1 MFGTKNVS
9 IDRLKAVLDRHISVD
24 SLESMYL
31 AINPK
36 LRSYTQL
43 ESVALGIDSSVFLR
57 LAKHKK
63 REDILDY
70 LRTKHSAP
78 LILPGQAVQEYWN
91 NQHSAISTKAK
102 EIKKIFSQ
110 LKHEIEGL
118 DSDFENYAH
127 EMESLLNR
135 FDDEYGYIYDASTN
149 RHTLSLLEMLKEKA
163 SLSYVPRIYFS
174 DIARNRKRTKTPPG
188 FKDDGDGDFFIWA
201 DFLYGLLIAK
211 EAGLQF
217 DRVVLLT
224 NDTKVDWS
232 LAGTAHPV
240 LVAEVEELF
249 GVPFDV
255 WTAEQLGEA
264 ITLNS

>member
-1 MFGTKNVS
+1 MFGTKDVS
-9 IDRLKAVLDRHISVD
+9 INRLKAVLDRQLSVD
-24 SLESMYL
+24 SLEAMCL

-43 ESVALGIDSSVFLR
+43 ESIAFGIDSSVFLR

-78 LILPGQAVQEYWN
+78 LILPGQAVQEYWK
-91 NQHSAISTKAK
+91 NQHSVISTKSK
-102 EIKKIFSQ
+102 EIKKIFAQ
-110 LKHEIEGL
+110 LKLEVEGL
-118 DSDFENYAH
+118 DSGFESYAS

-135 FDDEYGYIYDASTN
+135 FDDEYGYMYDSSTN
-149 RHTLSLLEMLKEKA
+149 RHILSLLDMLKEKA
-163 SLSYVPRIYFS
+163 SLSYVPRMRFS
-174 DIARNRKRTKTPPG
+174 DIAINRKRTKTPPG

-224 NDTKVDWS
+224 NDTKIDWG
-232 LAGTAHPV
+232 LMGTAHPV
-240 LVAEVEELF
+240 LVAEIQALF

-255 WTAEQLGEA
+255 WTAEQLGDA
-264 ITLNS
+264 ITRNP